1 MGGGS
6 KQAST
11 SKSKSNAVVQHVELG
26 RSDSLALATVDP
38 DVPIYAPIVSSYND
52 RIRPLL
58 DAVDKLRN
66 LMVMEEGIQLPTI
79 VVVGDQSSG
88 KSSVLESLAGISLP
102 RGQGICTR
110 VPLIMRLQHHKDPKP
125 ELSLEFNGK
134 LVHTDE
140 NHVSEAINL
149 ATDEIAGN
157 GKGISND
164 PLTLVVKKK
173 GVPDLTM
180 VDLPGITRVPV
191 HGQPENIYEQIRD
204 TIMEYI
210 KPEESIIL
218 NVLSATVDFTTCE
231 SIRMSQS
238 VDKTGERTLAVVTK
252 ADKAPE
258 GLLEKVTADDVNIGL
273 GYVCVRNRIG
283 EESYEEARV
292 EEARLFGNHPLLS
305 KIDKSIVGVP
315 VLAERLVQI
324 QASSIARNLPE
335 IVKNINDKLNSYLS
349 EINKLP
355 KKMSSA
361 AEATTVFIQ
370 IIGSVKESLR
380 KILLRGE
387 FDEYPD
393 DKRMHSTA
401 RLIEMIN
408 QFSDQLHSTVENDP
422 IRDFLMEEIRT
433 LEEAKEVGLSN
444 FLPRTAFLSILL
456 RKVNAISHIP
466 IDFVGKLWDYIED
479 VVMTVLKHHVEDY
492 HQLQLATKRAANNLI
507 AKMKERSNIW
517 MTEIVEMEKVTD
529 FTCIPEYVS
538 EWTKLMTERDAF
550 IGEILKGDEK
560 LTSIK
565 LEGLGEIGVGV
576 IKKYPHLLE
585 QAFDLRMRMIA
596 YWKIVLRR
604 LVDGMALH
612 LQLSVKNLVRK
623 DLEFEVA
630 NEIFGKHVGGIERL
644 MEENP
649 SVASKRGKLNRSIIK
664 LKESKE
670 VMASIMDRIVSYGD

>member
-1 MGGGS
+1 MRL
-6 KQAST
+6 T
-11 SKSKSNAVVQHVELG
+11 H
-26 RSDSLALATVDP
+26 SLALATVDP
-38 DVPIYAPIVSSYND
+38 DVPIYAPIVSSYNY

-66 LMVMEEGIQLPTI
+66 LMVMEEGIPLPTI
-79 VVVGDQSSG
+79 VVVVDQSSG
-88 KSSVLESLAGISLP
+88 KSNVLESLAGISLP
-102 RGQGICTR
+102 R
-110 VPLIMRLQHHKDPKP
+110 
-125 ELSLEFNGK
+125 
-134 LVHTDE
+134 DE

-149 ATDEIAGN
+149 ATDEIVGN

-180 VDLPGITRVPV
+180 VDLPGITTVPI

-204 TIMEYI
+204 IIMEYI
-210 KPEESIIL
+210 IPEESIIL

-252 ADKAPE
+252 VDKAPE
-258 GLLEKVTADDVNIGL
+258 GLLEKATADDVNIGL
-273 GYVCVRNRIG
+273 GYV
-283 EESYEEARV
+283 Y
-292 EEARLFGNHPLLS
+292 
-305 KIDKSIVGVP
+305 VG
-315 VLAERLVQI
+315 AD
-324 QASSIARNLPE
+324 SSFYTIARNLPE
-335 IVKNINDKLNSYLS
+335 IVKYINDKLNSNIS
-349 EINKLP
+349 ELNKLP
-355 KKMSSA
+355 KNMSSA
-361 AEATTVFIQ
+361 AEANYWFSQ
-370 IIGSVKESLR
+370 ESLR

-393 DKRMHSTA
+393 DKRMHCTV

-408 QFSDQLHSTVENDP
+408 QFSDQLHNSVENDR
-422 IRDFLMEEIRT
+422 IRDFLMEEIRI
-433 LEEAKEVGLSN
+433 LEESKEVGLPN

-456 RKVNAISHIP
+456 RKVNAISHIL

-565 LEGLGEIGVGV
+565 LEGVRLEDEDDS
-576 IKKYPHLLE
+576 LLE
-585 QAFDLRMRMIA
+585 NSSEKVGRWYGSAFAI
-596 YWKIVLRR
+596 KCEEPCK
-604 LVDGMALH
+604 G
-612 LQLSVKNLVRK
+612 
-623 DLEFEVA
+623 LEFEDA
-630 NEIFGKHVGGIERL
+630 NEIYGKHVGGIERL

-649 SVASKRGKLNRSIIK
+649 SVASKTWEAEQEHHKAER
-664 LKESKE
+664 
-670 VMASIMDRIVSYGD
+670 V